1 MKKIKTVDYGGD
13 TAVRIVNI
21 NVANCFFN
29 FRLGRG
35 GMLKKIGTGPL
46 NVQPCSMSPYNND
59 MEVVNVRECTHHR
72 AHTRGGHHPGGTHD
86 DAAVL
91 SAGVVGPRKTSHL

>member
-1 MKKIKTVDYGGD
+1 MKKIKTVDYRGD
-13 TAVRIVNI
+13 TAVRIGNI
-21 NVANCFFN
+21 NVANTCFLT
-29 FRLGRG
+29 LGWD

-72 AHTRGGHHPGGTHD
+72 AHTRGRHHPGGTHD